1 MRIPPI
7 CSDSL
12 NSFNNGIEVDNG
24 KLFRGDQ
31 DTKISE
37 RKVAS
42 LKIENIT
49 KAFPKSLIKPIREK
63 FLI

>member
-37 RKVAS
+37 KES
-42 LKIENIT
+42 G
-49 KAFPKSLIKPIREK
+49 
-63 FLI
+63 